1 MNGLPEAEVYTPE
14 RIAEF
19 LLNNSG
25 SEEESRRNL
34 AEVLALG
41 VDPLSID
48 PAYLI
53 QDEPRQRPEL
63 HRDIPLA
70 RRTS

>member
-1 MNGLPEAEVYTPE
+1 MSGLPELEVYTPE

-19 LLNNSG
+19 LLSNSV
-25 SEEESRRNL
+25 SEEDYRRNL

-41 VDPLSID
+41 DDPLSID
-48 PAYLI
+48 PAFLI
-53 QDEPRQRPEL
+53 QDEPWQRPDR
-63 HRDIPLA
+63 HRDILPA